1 MYVKFK
7 TAYLKQ
13 YKNAQNYETL
23 KRCTDVRAGL

>member
-7 TAYLKQ
+7 LLYLKQ

-23 KRCTDVRAGL
+23 KRCMDVRVGL